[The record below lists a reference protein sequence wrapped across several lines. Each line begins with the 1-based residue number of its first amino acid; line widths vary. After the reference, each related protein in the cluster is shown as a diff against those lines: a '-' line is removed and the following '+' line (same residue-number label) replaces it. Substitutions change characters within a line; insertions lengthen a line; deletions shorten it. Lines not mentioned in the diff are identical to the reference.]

1 MAKKKK
7 KKTLPADPSAGN
19 KIKVEEKPKK
29 PDYNKYNESIAFS
42 LQNMTPDMI
51 ELSPII
57 DPGAMLSQKR
67 AEYMRRGMLLLFS
80 LVFVFSLWSIVDTF
94 IGYRQAEDIYG
105 SLADSMLS
113 LDSNSAFGSN
123 LPDSVTV
130 PFGTKISNTD
140 AGTIDNALY
149 ERMKIRIAALKEQ
162 NPDICGW
169 INIPGTKNVS
179 YPILQA
185 SDNDYYL
192 NRDYRGQNLNAG
204 SIFLDYRC
212 DRDFN
217 GNHNTVI
224 YGHNMQ
230 NGMMFSELI
239 SFLDESFFKENKYVY
254 LYTEYG
260 VYTYEIF
267 AVYKTDYRY
276 KYINTDFTS
285 HEEFVNF
292 AYEMK
297 GNSRF
302 VREGI
307 EFDENSR
314 IITLSTC
321 TNGLRTDR
329 YCIQALL
336 VDAYNK

>member
-7 KKTLPADPSAGN
+7 KNTPADLSAEV
-19 KIKVEEKPKK
+19 KPIKEEKPKK
-29 PDYNKYNESIAFS
+29 PDYNSYNESIAFS
-42 LQNMTPDMI
+42 LKNMTPDMI
-51 ELSPII
+51 ELSPVI
-57 DPGAMLSQKR
+57 DPGAMAAQRRS
-67 AEYMRRGMLLLFS
+67 EYLRKGFLVLFS
-80 LVFVFSLWSIVDTF
+80 LVFIFSLWSIINTF
-94 IGYRQAEDIYG
+94 IGYQQAEDIYG
-105 SLADSMLS
+105 DLADSMLS
-113 LDSNSAFGSN
+113 LDANGAFGNN
-123 LPDSVTV
+123 LPDSATA

-140 AGTIDNALY
+140 AGSLDNALY
-149 ERMKIRIAALKEQ
+149 ERMKVRIAALQEQ

-169 INIPGTKNVS
+169 INIPGTKNVN

-185 SDNDYYL
+185 ADNDYYL
-192 NRDYRGQNLNAG
+192 NRDYRGQRLNAG
-204 SIFLDYRC
+204 SIFLDFRC

-239 SFLDESFFKENKYVY
+239 SFINESFFNENRYVY

-267 AVYKTDYRY
+267 SVYKTDYRY

-285 HEEFVNF
+285 HEEFVEF

-297 GNSRF
+297 ANSLHWRD
-302 VREGI
+302 GI

>member
-1 MAKKKK
+1 MAKKK
-7 KKTLPADPSAGN
+7 KKTLPADPSSGK
-19 KIKVEEKPKK
+19 KITSEEKPKK
-29 PDYNKYNESIAFS
+29 PDYSRYNESIAFS
-42 LQNMTPDMI
+42 LQHMTPDMI
-51 ELSPII
+51 ELSPVV
-57 DPGAMLSQKR
+57 DPGAMA
-67 AEYMRRGMLLLFS
+67 AERRSEYIRRGLLVVFS

-94 IGYRQAEDIYG
+94 IGYQRAEDIYG

-113 LDSNSAFGSN
+113 LDASSAFGNN
-123 LPDSVTV
+123 LPDSATA
-130 PFGTKISNTD
+130 PFGTKISSTET
-140 AGTIDNALY
+140 GSLDNALY
-149 ERMKIRIAALKEQ
+149 ERMKVRIAALKEQ

-185 SDNDYYL
+185 ADNDYYL
-192 NRDYRGQNLNAG
+192 NRDYRGQKLNAG

-239 SFLDESFFKENKYVY
+239 SFLDENFFKENKYVY

-276 KYINTDFTS
+276 KYINTDFAS
-285 HEEFVNF
+285 HEEFVEF
-292 AYEMK
+292 ANEMK

-302 VREGI
+302 WRDGI
-307 EFDENSR
+307 EFNENSR